1 MGLLT
6 PFFVYTI
13 FIIKT
18 IFMDIKKIIKQ
29 ELIKEVNLNPIDP
42 YRGETDPTKVLK
54 NAGKGDAGSA
64 EARSEYLRGKIEK
77 NFSSLGVYNIEN
89 YMEEQGI
96 FHEEMIKNYNQ
107 PFDFGFMNTKTGDD
121 FDGKA
126 TYNEKISKRDK
137 TIVLDFINND
147 GRKYRMTFDPES
159 LKRPFLGK
167 TAMFKDYKQS
177 YALFGLQINGVFNVI
192 VQKFGVGNPISP
204 TPNSST
210 TGSTSTQKN
219 TNKPT
224 NQALY
229 DDSVN
234 FFKFL
239 VNNKKFFVQSPKK
252 GKSNMSRNE
261 NFYDDLEDLLLL
273 EKFDKNQIPKEE
285 IKILKI
291 EIPYTSTNKDN
302 STKKGSLSNKKLQLV
317 QGVIKF
323 KDSNDDSIFDKNI
336 KKNIQDLL
344 NTGSFYV
351 RLSQQ
356 SNDVLIFSKTNAESG
371 DFFTVKKDNIK
382 SPTDP
387 NQWVGDV
394 EVGNKAMGYS
404 NFKGSQAVITS
415 LKLK

>member
-1 MGLLT
+1 
-6 PFFVYTI
+6 
-13 FIIKT
+13 
-18 IFMDIKKIIKQ
+18 MDIKKIIKQ
-29 ELIKEVNLNPIDP
+29 ELIKEINLNPIDP
-42 YRGETDPTKVLK
+42 YRGETDPTNVLK
-54 NAGKGDAGSA
+54 NSGKGDAGSA

-96 FHEEMIKNYNQ
+96 FHEEMIKNFNK

-167 TAMFKDYKQS
+167 TAMFKDYKKS

-192 VQKFGVGNPISP
+192 VQKFGVGNPLSTTTNP
-204 TPNSST
+204 ST
-210 TGSTSTQKN
+210 TGGTPTQKSAKN
-219 TNKPT
+219 PT
-224 NQALY
+224 KQALY
-229 DDSVN
+229 NDLTN
-234 FFKFL
+234 FFSTIIK
-239 VNNKKFFVQSPKK
+239 NKKFFVQLPQK
-252 GKSNMSRNE
+252 GISNMSRNE
-261 NFYDDLEDLLLL
+261 NFYDDIEDLLL

-291 EIPYTSTNKDN
+291 DIPYLSTNK
-302 STKKGSLSNKKLQLV
+302 SGGTKKGSLSNKKLQLV

-323 KDSNDDSIFDKNI
+323 KDSNDDTIFNKSI
-336 KKNIQDLL
+336 KKNIEDSLSA
-344 NTGSFYV
+344 GSFYV

-371 DFFTVKKDNIK
+371 DFFTVKKDNVK

-404 NFKGSQAVITS
+404 NFKGSQAVINS

>member
-1 MGLLT
+1 
-6 PFFVYTI
+6 
-13 FIIKT
+13 
-18 IFMDIKKIIKQ
+18 
-29 ELIKEVNLNPIDP
+29 
-42 YRGETDPTKVLK
+42 
-54 NAGKGDAGSA
+54 
-64 EARSEYLRGKIEK
+64 
-77 NFSSLGVYNIEN
+77 
-89 YMEEQGI
+89 
-96 FHEEMIKNYNQ
+96 
-107 PFDFGFMNTKTGDD
+107 
-121 FDGKA
+121 
-126 TYNEKISKRDK
+126 
-137 TIVLDFINND
+137 
-147 GRKYRMTFDPES
+147 MTFDPES

>member
-1 MGLLT
+1 
-6 PFFVYTI
+6 
-13 FIIKT
+13 
-18 IFMDIKKIIKQ
+18 MDIKKIIKQ

-64 EARSEYLRGKIEK
+64 EARSGYLKGKIEK
-77 NFSSLGVYNIEN
+77 NLSSLGVYNIEN

-126 TYNEKISKRDK
+126 IYNERVSKRDK

-147 GRKYRMTFDPES
+147 RRKYRMTFDPES

-167 TAMFKDYKQS
+167 IGMFKDYKKS

-204 TPNSST
+204 TSNPST
-210 TGSTSTQKN
+210 TGGTSTQKN
-219 TNKPT
+219 TNKST
-224 NQALY
+224 NQILY
-229 DDSVN
+229 KDLTN

-239 VNNKKFFVQSPKK
+239 VNNKKISVQSPQKN
-252 GKSNMSRNE
+252 KSNMSRNE
-261 NFYDDLEDLLLL
+261 NFYDDLEDLLL

-291 EIPYTSTNKDN
+291 EIPYGSPNKDG

-317 QGVIKF
+317 QGEIKF
-323 KDSNDDSIFDKNI
+323 KDSNDDTIFDKNI
-336 KKNIQDLL
+336 KKRIQDLL
-344 NTGSFYV
+344 NTGSLYA

-356 SNDVLIFSKTNAESG
+356 SNEFLIFSETNAESG
-371 DFFTVKKDNIK
+371 YFFTVKKDNIK

-387 NQWVGDV
+387 KQWVGDV
-394 EVGNKAMGYS
+394 EVGKKAMGYS
-404 NFKGSQAVITS
+404 NFKSSQAVITL